1 MAKAK
6 KSNNNFVTYLE
17 EMGKER
23 RLDQDTIIGAI
34 KEAFVTAYTKKLE
47 DEMKIPTTL
56 VAPKVK
62 KSAVKSK
69 DGAVK
74 DKEGT
79 IKPKE
84 NKKLPNALIRFD
96 IDLEKGKMDLFHQF
110 KVTREDDIEDDFI
123 EISDEDPRVI
133 EKGLK
138 VGEFYE
144 EPIDITTFSKGDV
157 LKFINVFNQ
166 KISQAEKTVLYETFK
181 GKIGEI
187 ITGVVERNDNNRLLL
202 VNLGN
207 SREGAIAY
215 LYAKDLI
222 GHETYKPGDSI
233 KVYVESIG
241 EDKNKDPNNK
251 DNSKKDNI
259 IKISRACPEFLKK
272 LFFNEVHEIYDGTV
286 EIVDVARRAGV
297 RSKVVVTS
305 KDKNVDPSGACIG
318 PNGSRIQAIV
328 SQLGNAKDSK
338 EKIDIITYNENKG
351 VYLAECLKPGVVL
364 GINFSDDMKSATVVC
379 EDGTATLAIG
389 LKGINV
395 VLARQLLKIDDIKIL
410 DKSEADEKHITY
422 KTMAEFEVE
431 SREQTRI
438 KNREEALKKMEE
450 VSPVVKENDVKE
462 NFLAKDEDEVEEIV
476 ESNDVNEEVV
486 EPVVKEEPIQKR
498 EVNTT
503 VSLND
508 LEASLEEKKE
518 KHQESHF
525 SKKKKEEKV
534 VKEVKKEETEKKQ
547 VEKMSIYTDE
557 ELADMEE
564 EMNEE
569 EYEDTVNYDEYD
581 DDAYYEDK

>member
-1 MAKAK
+1 MARAK

-34 KEAFVTAYTKKLE
+34 EEAFVTAYTKKLE

-56 VAPKVK
+56 VTPKAK
-62 KSAVKSK
+62 KAAVKNKDAASK
-69 DGAVK
+69 DKDAEVK
-74 DKEGT
+74 V
-79 IKPKE
+79 KE

-96 IDLEKGKMDLFHQF
+96 IDLEKGKMDLYHQF
-110 KVTREDDIEDDFI
+110 KVTKEDEIEDDFV

-133 EKGLK
+133 EKGLS
-138 VGEFYE
+138 VGEYYE
-144 EPIDITTFSKGDV
+144 EPIDISTFSKGDV

-207 SREGAIAY
+207 GREGAIAY

-241 EDKNKDPNNK
+241 ADNNK
-251 DNSKKDNI
+251 DGNKKDNI

-364 GINFSDDMKSATVVC
+364 GINFSNDMKSATVVC

-395 VLARQLLKIDDIKIL
+395 VLARQLLNIDDIKIL
-410 DKSEADEKHITY
+410 DKSEAVEKGITY
-422 KTMAEFEVE
+422 KTMDEFQVE

-438 KNREEALKKMEE
+438 KTREEALKKMEE
-450 VSPVVKENDVKE
+450 ASPVVKEESAVKE
-462 NFLAKDEDEVEEIV
+462 NFLAKDEDEVEDIIEN
-476 ESNDVNEEVV
+476 NDVNEEVV

-534 VKEVKKEETEKKQ
+534 VKEAKKEEKETGKKP
-547 VEKMSIYTDE
+547 VEKMRIYTDE
-557 ELADMEE
+557 ELADIEEE

-569 EYEDTVNYDEYD
+569 EYEDASDYGEWD
-581 DDAYYEDK
+581 DDSFYEDK